1 MKRIIWLG
9 FIFILFTLIPFLLWG
24 NLYFVGGD
32 DSKLYYLFP
41 FEYFKNFTL
50 SLVSDNQLGT
60 VGNYFSEA
68 YISLFS
74 LLILGVKNLFFFLN
88 TQFLMFGLNLSLGF
102 LFFYLLLG
110 IWIKNDNWY
119 DFWAKILASL
129 AYTFSIFSFYTLW
142 SSQLFSL
149 YLVSIFP
156 ISLYLFIRAIQD
168 NRPSFIVF
176 NALLL
181 TIFSVLLF
189 SIPWVAALII
199 AVIPLLTYIFW
210 QNRKRFM
217 IVSLV
222 LIVLIALLNFYW
234 LFHFFYASYNLGK
247 GNRDIITKTVSHDT
261 RRENEYLIKSV
272 SKNNQI
278 VYPLLNLFHKNIQ
291 RDFGWPSYN
300 IFLNWH
306 LKLLPFN
313 IIFPLIVILAGLFLK
328 KTKRKYSKLYFLSL
342 LSWLIVIFFFTV
354 NIGGWG
360 LNLFLW
366 LNEHVPG
373 FVMFRNMY
381 DKFGLAMAFS
391 FAFLLG
397 VSLKIIFDQIQNRSI
412 KTIIIIL
419 LTGLV
424 MLNAKPFISGEY
436 SRTPLWLTKN
446 SFTPISDFNQD
457 FYDLLAYIKKIDT
470 SSRFLWLPL
479 NNANY
484 ILIHDKKL
492 QNHYYVGVSPLQF
505 LARKTDFNGLLSFPP
520 DLSLQLLK
528 NIFKQNYKEV
538 GLFFQRMNVKYIIV
552 NNNASDEIKKSYLY
566 GYYSRGDLYNAQGEN
581 LKKAILGR
589 KISDFGRQYSLYEI
603 NSDFKNEK
611 IYLTNNLNVIPRD
624 FLSVTY
630 KKLASYKYEI
640 KIKNLKGEKYL
651 VFLDPYQRQWNLYF
665 SKNNRPFLTGSH
677 EIVFDYAN
685 GWLIDPEKIKNA
697 FPKDYYHLN
706 SDRSIDLILTLYFKP
721 HDYFYAGILVSSIT
735 GICLILYLIYE
746 LVTKLYNKK
755 TLKVKTI

>member
-129 AYTFSIFSFYTLW
+129 AYAFSIFSFYTLW

-217 IVSLV
+217 IFSLV
-222 LIVLIALLNFYW
+222 FIVLIALLNFYW
-234 LFHFFYASYNLGK
+234 FFHFFYASYNLDR
-247 GNRDIITKTVSHDT
+247 GNSDILTKAASYDT
-261 RRENEYLIKSV
+261 RKANEYLIKAV

-313 IIFPLIVILAGLFLK
+313 ILFLLIVLLAGLFLK
-328 KTKRKYSKLYFLSL
+328 KTKRKYSQLYWLSL
-342 LSWLIVIFFFTV
+342 LSWLVVIFFFTV

-381 DKFGLAMAFS
+381 DKFGPAMTFS

-397 VSLKIIFDQIQNRSI
+397 VSLKIIFDQIQKRSI
-412 KTIIIIL
+412 NTIIIIL
-419 LTGLV
+419 LTSLI
-424 MLNAKPFISGEY
+424 MLNAKPFIFGEY
-436 SRTPLWLTKN
+436 YKIPLWNTKN
-446 SFTPISDFNQD
+446 TFTPISDFNQD
-457 FYDLLAYIKKIDT
+457 FYDLITYIKKIDT

-484 ILIHDKKL
+484 ILIQDKNL

-505 LARKTDFNGLLSFPP
+505 LAKKMDFNGLLSFPP
-520 DLSLQLLK
+520 NISQRLLK
-528 NIFKQNYKEV
+528 NIFKQNFKEV

-552 NNNASDEIKKSYLY
+552 SNNVTDEIKKSYLY
-566 GYYSRGDLYNAQGEN
+566 AYYSRGDLYNAQDKN
-581 LKKAILGR
+581 FKKTVLGR
-589 KISDFGRQYSLYEI
+589 RIKDFGRRYSLYEI
-603 NSDFKNEK
+603 NNDFKNEK
-611 IYLTNNLNVIPRD
+611 IYLTDNLNVIPHD
-624 FLSVTY
+624 FSKVRY
-630 KKLASYKYEI
+630 EKLASYKYEI
-640 KIKNLKGEKYL
+640 KIKNLRDEEYL
-651 VFLDPYQRQWNLYF
+651 VFLDPYQKQWNLYF
-665 SKNNRPFLTGSH
+665 SMKNKPLLTGSH
-677 EIVFDYAN
+677 KVVFDYAN
-685 GWLIDPEKIKNA
+685 GWLIDPEKIK
-697 FPKDYYHLN
+697 KDLPEEYYHLN
-706 SDRSIDLILTLYFKP
+706 PDRSIDLVLTLYFKP
-721 HDYFYAGILVSSIT
+721 YDYFYTGILVSSIT

>member
-1 MKRIIWLG
+1 MKKLLL
-9 FIFILFTLIPFLLWG
+9 IFILILTAAIPFFFWG
-24 NLYFVGGD
+24 NLYFFGGD

-60 VGNYFSEA
+60 VGNYFSQA

-74 LLILGVKNLFFFLN
+74 LLILAAKNLFFFLN
-88 TQFLMFGLNLSLGF
+88 TQFLMFGLNLSLSF

-119 DFWAKILASL
+119 DFWAKIVASL

-149 YLVSIFP
+149 YLISIFP
-156 ISLYLFIRAIQD
+156 VSLYLFIRAIQD

-176 NALLL
+176 NAILL

-189 SIPWVAALII
+189 SIPWVVALII
-199 AVIPLLTYIFW
+199 AVIPLLAYIFW
-210 QNRKRFM
+210 QNRKRFV

-234 LFHFFYASYNLGK
+234 LFHFFYASYSLDK
-247 GNRDIITKTVSHDT
+247 GNRDIITKTVSYET
-261 RRENEYLIKSV
+261 RKANEYLIKAV
-272 SKNNQI
+272 SQNNQI
-278 VYPLLNLFHKNIQ
+278 VFPLLNLFHKNIQ

-313 IIFPLIVILAGLFLK
+313 IIFPLIVILPGLFLK
-328 KTKRKYSKLYFLSL
+328 KTKRRYSQLYFLSL

-354 NIGGWG
+354 NIGRWG

-397 VSLKIIFDQIQNRSI
+397 ISLKIIFDQIQNRSI
-412 KTIIIIL
+412 NTIIIIL
-419 LTGLV
+419 LTSLI
-424 MLNAKPFISGEY
+424 MLNAKPFIFGEY
-436 SRTPLWLTKN
+436 YKTPLWLTKN
-446 SFTPISDFNQD
+446 TFTPISGFNQD
-457 FYDLLAYIKKIDT
+457 FYDLITYIKKTDT

-479 NNANY
+479 NLANY
-484 ILIHDKKL
+484 IMILDKNL

-505 LARKTDFNGLLSFPP
+505 LAKKADFNGYLSFPP
-520 DLSLQLLK
+520 DLSNKLLQ

-538 GLFFQRMNVKYIIV
+538 GLFFQHMNVKYIIV
-552 NNNASDEIKKSYLY
+552 KNNVSDEIKKSYLY
-566 GYYSRGDLYNAQGEN
+566 TYNSRADLYYAQDGN
-581 LKKAILGR
+581 LKKTVLGY
-589 KISDFGRQYSLYEI
+589 KIKDFGRRYSLYEI

-611 IYLTNNLNVIPRD
+611 IYLTDNLNIIPHD
-624 FLSVTY
+624 FLNVRY

-640 KIKNLKGEKYL
+640 KIKNLKDKKYL
-651 VFLDPYQRQWNLYF
+651 VFLDPYQKQWNLYF
-665 SKNNRPFLTGSH
+665 SKRNQPFLTGSH
-677 EIVFDYAN
+677 KVVFDYAN
-685 GWLIDPEKIKNA
+685 GWLIDPEKIKND
-697 FPKDYYHLN
+697 FPEEYYHLN
-706 SDRSIDLILTLYFKP
+706 PDRSIDLILILYFKP
-721 HDYFYAGILVSSIT
+721 HDYFYVGILVSSIT